1 MVVAVIVT
9 RAAIV
14 MPTIVMMVTMTAII
28 VTRWWRM
35 RVPAVISPFIMLF
48 PPAMVAPV
56 SAIPIA
62 PAIILIA
69 NL

>member
-1 MVVAVIVT
+1 MIIAMIVT

-14 MPTIVMMVTMTAII
+14 MPTIVMMIIMTAVV
-28 VTRWWRM
+28 VTRWRRM
-35 RVPAVISPFIMLF
+35 RMPAVISPFVMLF

-62 PAIILIA
+62 SAIILIA